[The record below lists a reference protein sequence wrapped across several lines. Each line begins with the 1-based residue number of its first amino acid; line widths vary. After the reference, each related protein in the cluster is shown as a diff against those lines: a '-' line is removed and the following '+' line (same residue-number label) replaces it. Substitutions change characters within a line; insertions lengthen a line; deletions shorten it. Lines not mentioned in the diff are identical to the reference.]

1 MMPGIIRIREMRFW
15 GRHGATPGERE
26 RIQPI
31 DLDVEMHV
39 ACGPAI
45 AGDDLSNT
53 VAYEGVLRACERI
66 VTRQSFILLES
77 LANACLAALL
87 EDPRVERATVRV
99 RKPRLL
105 DGATPEIELTRA
117 R

>member
-1 MMPGIIRIREMRFW
+1 MTPGIIRIREMRFW
-15 GRHGATPGERE
+15 GHHGASQGERE

-31 DLDVEMHV
+31 DVDVEMHLD
-39 ACGPAI
+39 CGPAI
-45 AGDDLSNT
+45 AGDELS
-53 VAYEGVLRACERI
+53 AAIDYDGVLRSCERI
-66 VTRQSFILLES
+66 VTQQSFVLLES
-77 LANACLAALL
+77 LADACLAALL
-87 EDPRVERATVRV
+87 ADPRVERATVRV